1 MKCLSSI
8 HYFVMQETQQLLQ
21 AGMQPGHLI
30 QPPQLNTNVTPS
42 IRDELTTSSESA
54 DNIKEVPEQPFT
66 YDILMEKIK
75 KVNRSLMGVQEDV
88 YLPYVGPRTYQQF
101 LECFCE
107 IFLAKQAEAAMDKEN
122 LSKAVATLGSTE
134 KQAEEMKTALKEL
147 RHQHSE
153 ASRLSEKL
161 MKALTLK
168 SCQLEKLKALMGQS
182 SSVLNAMQMVKEQ
195 ERQLVEN
202 DEDEEELLMLFL
214 DRQTTRL
221 EALLVDAREH
231 VRTAEQVENEAK
243 QAMMKS
249 KEAALHWQG
258 KIDRNAI
265 DQVKSLNNPPQLV
278 GIIME
283 LMLTLLQQ
291 YGADPH
297 NGSVSDGSSS
307 STPGHVPFPTSKK
320 RKFSTATDTA
330 KQEKEQWNAI
340 VIAIGDSQRFLDL
353 LNGLKW
359 EDGLSTDAVNLVL
372 SKLAIP
378 GKNIPVTG
386 LEGSINGGHV
396 DPKGQA
402 AAVEGLITESMALH
416 AAESAANMFRF
427 AASIV
432 EYNDSFKPYK
442 IAAEQLLQ

>member
-8 HYFVMQETQQLLQ
+8 HCFVMQETQQLLQ

-30 QPPQLNTNVTPS
+30 QPPQPDTNPAPNTSQTP
-42 IRDELTTSSESA
+42 LESA
-54 DNIKEVPEQPFT
+54 DDMKEIPGQPLT

-75 KVNRSLMGVQEDV
+75 SVNRSLMAVQEGV
-88 YLPYVGPRTYQQF
+88 HLPYVGPRTYQQF
-101 LECFCE
+101 LECFYE

-134 KQAEEMKTALKEL
+134 KQAEEMKAALKEL

-153 ASRLSEKL
+153 ASKLSEKL
-161 MKALTLK
+161 LKSLTLK

-182 SSVLNAMQMVKEQ
+182 SSVLNAMQMVREQ

-202 DEDEEELLMLFL
+202 DEDEEELLMLFS
-214 DRQTTRL
+214 DKHTTRL
-221 EALLVDAREH
+221 ESLLIEAREH
-231 VRTAEQVENEAK
+231 VSAAEQVEDESR
-243 QAMMKS
+243 QAMTKS
-249 KEAALHWQG
+249 KEAALHWHG

-265 DQVKSLNNPPQLV
+265 DQIKSLNNPPQLV
-278 GIIME
+278 GTIME

-291 YGADPH
+291 YGACPQ

-307 STPGHVPFPTSKK
+307 STPGHIPFSTSKK
-320 RKFSTATDTA
+320 RKFSTTATGL
-330 KQEKEQWNAI
+330 EKEQWNAI

-359 EDGLSTDAVNLVL
+359 EDGLSTDAVNLIL
-372 SKLAIP
+372 SKLAVP
-378 GKNIPVTG
+378 GKNIPVSSPEAG
-386 LEGSINGGHV
+386 GGGHA
-396 DPKGQA
+396 DPKSGT
-402 AAVEGLITESMALH
+402 AAVEGLVTESMAQH

-427 AASIV
+427 AVSIV

-442 IAAEQLLQ
+442 IAAEQVLR